1 MRPAGTDAI
10 TNEWFPVARIE
21 PGPPAVLAFRLL
33 GERYLLVTGPDGAR
47 LCTVDTCPH
56 RGAQLSLGT
65 FDGATL
71 ACPYHGW
78 VFDLDG
84 QCVHQPAQPER
95 RPPPGAS
102 LRRLRVEE
110 AYGLVWVC
118 AGTEPAALPVF
129 EPFAAHPGRTLYLGP
144 ERVNTSAPRVVE
156 NFLDMAHFPF
166 VHRDYLGAPPQT
178 AVRPYRVTSTP
189 EGLHVEDA
197 WFHQPQ
203 SGPGTSGTDVL
214 YQYSVPAPYAATLTK
229 APGAATGDD
238 RAAFSILLV
247 AVPLDELV
255 CDVWLLT
262 TVHDADADLVAYDE
276 FNRTIFAQDIPIV
289 ESQRPRRLPVQ
300 PTEELHQR
308 ADKVSLAYR
317 SYLKDRGV
325 RYGTTANGGPEP

>member
-1 MRPAGTDAI
+1 MRPAGTDVI

-21 PGPPAVLAFRLL
+21 PGPPAVLAFPLL
-33 GERYLLVTGPDGAR
+33 GERYLLVTGPGGER
-47 LCTVDTCPH
+47 LCAVDTCPH
-56 RGAQLSLGT
+56 RGAQLSRGM
-65 FDGATL
+65 FDGVT
-71 ACPYHGW
+71 
-78 VFDLDG
+78 
-84 QCVHQPAQPER
+84 
-95 RPPPGAS
+95 
-102 LRRLRVEE
+102 
-110 AYGLVWVC
+110 
-118 AGTEPAALPVF
+118 
-129 EPFAAHPGRTLYLGP
+129 
-144 ERVNTSAPRVVE
+144 
-156 NFLDMAHFPF
+156 LDMAHFPF
-166 VHRDYLGAPPQT
+166 VHRDYPGAPPQT
-178 AVRPYRVTSTP
+178 AVRPNRTTSTP

-197 WFHQPQ
+197 RFHQPR

-214 YQYSVPAPYAATLTK
+214 YHYSVPAPYAATLTK

-276 FNRTIFAQDIPIV
+276 FNRTIFAQDFPVV

-308 ADKVSLAYR
+308 ADKVSLAYC

-325 RYGTTANGGPEP
+325 RYGTTATGGPEP